1 MGEELGLV
9 GMALLCILYIIIL
22 WRGVVIAFEARDS
35 FGAFLAFGITLL
47 ITIQA
52 GFNLCV
58 VTGILPTKGL
68 TLPLVSYGR
77 TSLMIVL
84 ACVGILLNISQR
96 NPDLSKAKSTAKEQQ
111 YLENTLRHTELRFRK
126 LREEQ
131 STRRRA

>member
-1 MGEELGLV
+1 
-9 GMALLCILYIIIL
+9 
-22 WRGVVIAFEARDS
+22 
-35 FGAFLAFGITLL
+35 
-47 ITIQA
+47 
-52 GFNLCV
+52 
-58 VTGILPTKGL
+58 
-68 TLPLVSYGR
+68 
-77 TSLMIVL
+77 MIVL

>member
-1 MGEELGLV
+1 
-9 GMALLCILYIIIL
+9 MALLCILYLIIL

-58 VTGILPTKGL
+58 VTGIAPTKGL

-96 NPDLSKAKSTAKEQQ
+96 NPDLTKARSTAKEQQ